1 MEAQMKSPLLTKS
14 PFKTILSFSVP
25 LIIGDFCQQLY
36 NAIDSIIA
44 GRFIGTS
51 ALASLGSAGP
61 IMNIV
66 IFLLIGFAMGSGVI
80 MSRHFGEKDYGTL
93 KKVMGSALVIGGI
106 FTIVLSA
113 LSIGLSR
120 PFLKL
125 LNTKDSLLN
134 DADNYLKIVFAGAI
148 FTYLYNFYCFAVR
161 AIGDSYTPLIF
172 LFVSVII
179 NGILDVL
186 FVVAFKWGIE
196 GTALATVLAQMLSSA
211 LCIIY
216 TGKKFAMLRL
226 KRKDLKVDGKIVWEI
241 TSYSLSMS
249 IQQVFVYVGRI
260 AIQGLVNTYPEK
272 VVAGVN
278 SGTRLDALLQ
288 TPMRGYTNALT
299 TYTAQNMGAKKYSR
313 VTKGYKASLI
323 VVAVVGVLSTLITI
337 FFAEYMVKLFDSDAE
352 VIAAGKGYLVDIGCG
367 YLLMCIIVQSQA
379 VFKGIGM
386 LKTFVV
392 STFISIVFRIGLSY
406 LFEHF
411 WGLDGMF
418 WAPTASWIVGS
429 TYCLTAMLIAYK
441 KILKPLENAEFVM
454 NSSGGEEYKESDDI

>member
-106 FTIVLSA
+106 FTLILSA

-260 AIQGLVNTYPEK
+260 AIQ
-272 VVAGVN
+272 
-278 SGTRLDALLQ
+278 
-288 TPMRGYTNALT
+288 
-299 TYTAQNMGAKKYSR
+299 
-313 VTKGYKASLI
+313 
-323 VVAVVGVLSTLITI
+323 
-337 FFAEYMVKLFDSDAE
+337 
-352 VIAAGKGYLVDIGCG
+352 IGRAH
-367 YLLMCIIVQSQA
+367 V
-379 VFKGIGM
+379 
-386 LKTFVV
+386 
-392 STFISIVFRIGLSY
+392 
-406 LFEHF
+406 
-411 WGLDGMF
+411 
-418 WAPTASWIVGS
+418 
-429 TYCLTAMLIAYK
+429 
-441 KILKPLENAEFVM
+441 
-454 NSSGGEEYKESDDI
+454 

>member
-25 LIIGDFCQQLY
+25 LFIGDFCQQLY

-66 IFLLIGFAMGSGVI
+66 IFLLIGFAMGIGVI
-80 MSRHFGEKDYGTL
+80 MSRHFGEKDYVTL
-93 KKVMGSALVIGGI
+93 TKV
-106 FTIVLSA
+106 
-113 LSIGLSR
+113 
-120 PFLKL
+120 
-125 LNTKDSLLN
+125 NTKDSLLN

-323 VVAVVGVLSTLITI
+323 VVAVVGALSTLITV

>member
-1 MEAQMKSPLLTKS
+1 MNEQVKSPLLTKS
-14 PFKTILSFSVP
+14 PFKAILSFSIP

-36 NAIDSIIA
+36 NAVDSIIA
-44 GRFIGTS
+44 GRYIGTT
-51 ALASLGSAGP
+51 ALASLGSASP
-61 IMNIV
+61 IMNII

-80 MSRHFGEKDYGTL
+80 MSRYFGEKDYATL
-93 KKVMGSALVIGGI
+93 KKVMGSALVIGMI
-106 FTIVLSA
+106 FTLVLSA

-125 LNTKDSLLN
+125 LNTQESLI
-134 DADNYLKIVFAGAI
+134 DGADNYLKIVFAGAV

-161 AIGDSYTPLIF
+161 AVGDSYTPLIF
-172 LFVSVII
+172 LFASVII

-186 FVVAFKWGIE
+186 FVVVFKWGIE
-196 GTALATVLAQMLSSA
+196 GTALATVLAQMLSSI

-216 TGKKFAMLRL
+216 TNGKFELLRL
-226 KRKDLKVDGKIVWEI
+226 KKSDLKVDGKIVWEI

-249 IQQVFVYVGRI
+249 LQQVFVYVGRL
-260 AIQGLVNTYPEK
+260 AIQGLVNTYPEN

-299 TYTAQNMGAKKYSR
+299 TYTAQNLGAKKYKR
-313 VTKGYKASLI
+313 VIEGYKASWI
-323 VVAVVGVLSTLITI
+323 VAAIVGVLSTLVTV
-337 FFAEYMVKLFDSDAE
+337 FLAESMVKLFDSNAE
-352 VIAAGKGYLVDIGCG
+352 VISAGKGYLVDIGWG
-367 YLLMCIIVQSQA
+367 YMLMCIIVQSQA

-392 STFISIVFRIGLSY
+392 STLISIIFRIGLSY

-411 WGLDGMF
+411 WGLQGMF
-418 WAPTASWIVGS
+418 WAPTASWVVGS
-429 TYCLTAMLIAYK
+429 SYCLIAMLIAYR
-441 KILKPLENAEFVM
+441 KILLPLARTEYDF
-454 NSSGGEEYKESDDI
+454 NS